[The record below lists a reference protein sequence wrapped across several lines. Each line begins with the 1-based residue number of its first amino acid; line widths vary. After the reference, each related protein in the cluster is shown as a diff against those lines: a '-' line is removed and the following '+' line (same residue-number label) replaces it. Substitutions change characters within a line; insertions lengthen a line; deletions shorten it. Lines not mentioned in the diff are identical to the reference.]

1 MRCLEIFF
9 KSLSISVI
17 CALKRFESDKISI
30 LVGECSI
37 TDFGFVEIAIS
48 VGVDFGT
55 GISVHVVISEAR
67 SVVGDGIGR
76 GGRGGPRGAVKFD
89 LVVQLTTCSC

>member
-17 CALKRFESDKISI
+17 CALKRFKSDKISI
-30 LVGECSI
+30 LVGKCSV
-37 TDFGFVEIAIS
+37 TNSGFVGIAIS
-48 VGVDFGT
+48 VGVDFET
-55 GISVHVVISEAR
+55 GVLVHVVISKAH

-76 GGRGGPRGAVKFD
+76 GGRGGPRGAENR
-89 LVVQLTTCSC
+89 